1 MLSGADRP
9 GVMQSGVT
17 VADYLAGWN
26 MGKLT
31 AVAIRKAGP
40 GRLGDGNGLE
50 LHKAE
55 DGGKWVWRYSFGGK
69 RRQMGLGT
77 WPGVSLSEARSERDR
92 WALVLARGRDPI
104 TERKAAIEAAR
115 AEIERDDPTLE
126 TLARDVLESRK
137 ATLRNEGRS
146 ARWLSPLE
154 RHVFPKIGR
163 KPISE
168 VQRHD
173 IKATLSG
180 IWRTKHP
187 TAEKAIQRLRIV
199 FRQGKLMGYDCDPF
213 TVDAAQHMLGAVIH
227 TPEPI
232 SATPW
237 QDIPALFARLEHR
250 GTTASCLRFMM
261 LTLVRA
267 SGCRGA
273 RFDEI
278 EGDVWTV
285 PADRMKGQVGKV
297 RDFRVPLS
305 EAALEIVET
314 RRALGGEYLF
324 AGPRGR
330 PVSDSAVSNYLKH
343 MGEDGRPHGFRTSF
357 RTWVQDTDAC
367 PWDVSET
374 ILAHVIGGRV
384 ERSYARS
391 DMLDR
396 RRPVMQAWAD
406 HVTGTG
412 VTTVQIAT

>member
-1 MLSGADRP
+1 
-9 GVMQSGVT
+9 
-17 VADYLAGWN
+17 
-26 MGKLT
+26 MGQLT

-50 LHKAE
+50 LHKG
-55 DGGKWVWRYSFGGK
+55 DGTGKWVWRYSFGGR

-77 WPGVSLSEARSERDR
+77 WPGVSLADARSERDR
-92 WALVLARGRDPI
+92 WALVLSQGRDPI
-104 TERKAAIEAAR
+104 TERKATIEAAR

-154 RHVFPKIGR
+154 VHVFPKIGR
-163 KPISE
+163 KPVSE
-168 VQRHD
+168 IRQHD
-173 IKATLSG
+173 IKAALSG

-187 TAEKAIQRLRIV
+187 TAEKAIQRLRII
-199 FRQGKLMGYDCDPF
+199 FRQGKLIGYDCDPF

-227 TPEPI
+227 TPKPI
-232 SATPW
+232 EATPW
-237 QDIPALFARLEHR
+237 QDIPALFARLEDK
-250 GTTASCLRFMM
+250 GATAACLRLMM

-273 RFDEI
+273 RYDEI

-305 EAALEIVET
+305 NAALEIVET
-314 RRALGGEYLF
+314 RKALGGEYLF
-324 AGPRGR
+324 AGPTGR
-330 PVSDSAVSNYLKH
+330 PVSDSGVSNYLRDI
-343 MGEDGRPHGFRTSF
+343 GEEGRPHGFRTSF

-406 HVTGTG
+406 HVTGAG
-412 VTTVQIAT
+412 AQVLRLER